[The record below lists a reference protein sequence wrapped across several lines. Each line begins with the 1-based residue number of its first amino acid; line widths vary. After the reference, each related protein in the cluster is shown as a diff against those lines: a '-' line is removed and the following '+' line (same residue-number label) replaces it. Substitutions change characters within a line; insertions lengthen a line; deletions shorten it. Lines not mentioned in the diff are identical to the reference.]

1 MARLTVNINHI
12 AALRNIRKVNY
23 PDPTAAAILAEL
35 AGADGVEVYLREDR
49 HHIQDTDVKILRS
62 VVQTKLV
69 LKMAATNE
77 MVGIALDTKPDVVT
91 LVPEIRETP
100 TTPGRLDLIVH
111 KNEIAETVNTLQ
123 NSGVLVGVLIDPD
136 PDQVKIAHQINV
148 DLVDIHT
155 GTFCDAKT
163 SKNSHQVFS
172 SIVDAVKLAYK
183 LKVGVN
189 AGHGLC
195 YNTIKAFKGLDEIG
209 EFSIGHSIVS
219 RAVLVG
225 MERAVR
231 DMVDI
236 VKNL

>member
-91 LVPEIRETP
+91 LVPEIRETS

>member
-1 MARLTVNINHI
+1 MAKLTVNINHI
-12 AALRNIRKVNY
+12 ATLRKVRKVDY

-35 AGADGVEVYLREDR
+35 AGADGIEIYLREDR
-49 HHIQDTDVKILRS
+49 RHIQDTDVNILRS

-69 LKMAATNE
+69 LKMPATNE

-91 LVPEIRETP
+91 LVPEIREVSATQ
-100 TTPGRLDLIVH
+100 GGLDLIVQ
-111 KNEIAETVNTLQ
+111 KNEVAETVNTLQ
-123 NSGVLVGVLIDPD
+123 NSGILVGVLIDPD
-136 PDQVKIAHQINV
+136 PDQIKIAHQINV

-155 GTFCDAKT
+155 GTFCDAKA
-163 SKNSHQVFS
+163 SKNSQQIFS
-172 SIVDAVKLAYK
+172 NIVDTVKLAHK
-183 LKVGVN
+183 LKIGVT

-195 YNTIKAFKGLDEIG
+195 YNTIKTFKGLHEIG
-209 EFSIGHSIVS
+209 EFGIGHSIIS

-231 DMVDI
+231 DMVAI

>member
-12 AALRNIRKVNY
+12 ATLRNIRKVNY

-35 AGADGVEVYLREDR
+35 AGADGIEVYLREDR
-49 HHIQDTDVKILRS
+49 HHIQDADVKILRS

-77 MVGIALDTKPDVVT
+77 MVGIALDAKPDVVT
-91 LVPEIRETP
+91 LVPEIRETS

-172 SIVDAVKLAYK
+172 NIVDAVKLAYK

-195 YNTIKAFKGLDEIG
+195 YNTIKAFKGLHEIG

-225 MERAVR
+225 MERAAR

-236 VKNL
+236 VNNL

>member
-1 MARLTVNINHI
+1 M
-12 AALRNIRKVNY
+12 
-23 PDPTAAAILAEL
+23 AEL
-35 AGADGVEVYLREDR
+35 AGADGIEVYLREDR

-91 LVPEIRETP
+91 LVPEIRETS

-123 NSGVLVGVLIDPD
+123 NSGILVGVLIDPD

-172 SIVDAVKLAYK
+172 NIVDAVKLAYK

-195 YNTIKAFKGLDEIG
+195 YNTIKAFKGLHEIG

-225 MERAVR
+225 MERAAR
-231 DMVDI
+231 DMMDI

>member
-12 AALRNIRKVNY
+12 ATLRNIRKVNY

-35 AGADGVEVYLREDR
+35 AGADGIEVYLREDR

-77 MVGIALDTKPDVVT
+77 MVGIALDAKPDVVT
-91 LVPEIRETP
+91 LVPEIRETS

-123 NSGVLVGVLIDPD
+123 NSGILVGVLIDPD

-172 SIVDAVKLAYK
+172 NIVDAVKLAYK

-195 YNTIKAFKGLDEIG
+195 YNTIKAFKGLNEIG

-225 MERAVR
+225 MERAAR

>member
-12 AALRNIRKVNY
+12 ATLRNIRKVNY

-35 AGADGVEVYLREDR
+35 AGADGIEVYLREDR
-49 HHIQDTDVKILRS
+49 RHIQDTDVKILRS

-77 MVGIALDTKPDVVT
+77 MVGIALDTKPDIVT
-91 LVPEIRETP
+91 LVPEIREAS
-100 TTPGRLDLIVH
+100 TTQRRLDLIVH
-111 KNEIAETVNTLQ
+111 RNEIADTINTLQ
-123 NSGVLVGVLIDPD
+123 NSGILVGVLIDPD

-148 DLVDIHT
+148 DLVNIHT
-155 GTFCDAKT
+155 GTFYDSKAP
-163 SKNSHQVFS
+163 KNSHQVFS
-172 SIVDAVKLAYK
+172 NIVDAVKLAYK
-183 LKVGVN
+183 LKVGVI
-189 AGHGLC
+189 AGYGLC
-195 YNTIKAFKGLDEIG
+195 YDTIKTFKGLHEIG
-209 EFSIGHSIVS
+209 EFSIGYSIVS

>member
-12 AALRNIRKVNY
+12 ATLRNIRKVNY

-35 AGADGVEVYLREDR
+35 AGADGIEVYLREDR
-49 HHIQDTDVKILRS
+49 HHIQDADVKILRS

-91 LVPEIRETP
+91 LVPEIRETS

-172 SIVDAVKLAYK
+172 NIVDAVKLAYK

-195 YNTIKAFKGLDEIG
+195 YNTIKAFKGLHEIG

-225 MERAVR
+225 MERAAR

-236 VKNL
+236 VNNL